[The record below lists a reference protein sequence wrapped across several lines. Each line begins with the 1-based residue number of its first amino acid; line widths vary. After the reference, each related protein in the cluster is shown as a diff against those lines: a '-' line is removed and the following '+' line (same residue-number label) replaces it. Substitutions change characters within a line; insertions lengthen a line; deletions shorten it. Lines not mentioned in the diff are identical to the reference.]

1 MTWSHMEKM
10 TIKVETDDIRLYFG
24 IGNHSLIIKRG
35 KEFLCEDIVLEEG
48 VIIIE
53 VDVEG

>member
-1 MTWSHMEKM
+1 MEKM

-24 IGNHSLIIKRG
+24 IGNHSLTIKRG